1 MSHRFRLYERDNA
14 DDRLITSARLLGE
27 LFEDIEELGHSE
39 WLIRDCWKDRWINPD
54 EFWNLLLRAEYADS
68 ICV

>member
-1 MSHRFRLYERDNA
+1 MRHRYRLYERGPA

-39 WLIRDCWKDRWINPD
+39 WLIRDCWRDRWILPD
-54 EFWNLLLRAEYADS
+54 EYWAILLEAQDTVTA
-68 ICV
+68 